1 MTSVPHPVAGPQ
13 APPPPPPPA
22 APQQPPVPPA
32 PQAPRTRELPT
43 RVALADGFRYVHEPL
58 VRDDATVP
66 FLAGREVIDSLKRR
80 IRNSSGGSFLVTG
93 FRGAGK
99 TTVVLRTLLEVE
111 DMEPE
116 TLDYLPVVLNVARP
130 VSIDEL
136 LFEVVRRLFE
146 ALIDKKVLEHLAP
159 DVRRSLVLAYAR
171 TSLSFKET
179 RSKSTEVGAS
189 LGLGGAAA
197 GAGPAAAV
205 VSLLAPKFG
214 LSRKRTDSMA
224 TEASFLAYSH
234 GDVEHDFVRIV
245 ELLNRAPQ
253 PPASRL
259 RELVWRLRGGARP
272 AWRGRVVVVL
282 DELDKLTA
290 TDDGRRALPQLL
302 AELKNI
308 LTTRDVHFIFVGGPD
323 LHDEALLDATRGNS
337 VYESVF
343 ACQLYVPCL
352 WNATGILLDA
362 LIPAGTLTD
371 AQRSLLRGYLDY
383 KARGVPR
390 LLLRELNELVRF
402 EDDGAHLS
410 IDDATEARIAFY
422 ARLQAALDD
431 FLGRPEDDDM
441 FTLAIDRDR
450 WRLGA
455 YYIADWI
462 LRRRRREFM
471 VSEILSLDEGS
482 AGEWLRNASEEKV
495 QEFVDRLVEHGFVRV
510 VWDPATGT
518 IIGDARQERVYA
530 IVTDVRREL
539 SSFARSSERER
550 GELVSE
556 TIILSP
562 PAAAPAA
569 TGAAAPPPPQP
580 SPWTTTDSLGVV
592 QAGRYELREQIGRGG
607 MGTVYLAFDARLGRE
622 VAIKM
627 LESPALL
634 ADERMRARFKREAQ
648 IAVSLVHPGIVA
660 THEIFEEPDGRLGIV
675 MEVVRG
681 APLRDVIPTSAPSAV
696 AIVAELLGALEYLAE
711 RGMARVDLKPE
722 NIILADGHP
731 VIVDLGLVK
740 PSHHDTNITA
750 AGQTVGTPSYMSPEQ
765 VNGQPLDIRSDIF
778 SLGLVLFELVAG
790 EQAYGGENPMTVL
803 MRIVTEPVDVSG
815 LPCSEALR
823 AVVAQATAKA
833 LPDRFG
839 SPAEMRA
846 ALLATPEA
854 NGRDAH

>member
-1 MTSVPHPVAGPQ
+1 MSSAPHSLAGPQ
-13 APPPPPPPA
+13 APDLRLQPGPGSPPPPMPPA
-22 APQQPPVPPA
+22 HPSERP
-32 PQAPRTRELPT
+32 RELPA
-43 RVALADGFRYVHEPL
+43 RIALAEGFRYVHEPL
-58 VRDDATVP
+58 VRDDAAIP
-66 FLAGREVIDSLKRR
+66 FLAGRDVIESLKQR
-80 IRNSSGGSFLVTG
+80 IRNSSGGAFLVTG

-130 VSIDEL
+130 VTIDEL

-179 RSKSTEVGAS
+179 RSQSTEVGAS
-189 LGLGGAAA
+189 LALGGAPA
-197 GAGPAAAV
+197 GASPAAAV
-205 VSLLAPKFG
+205 VNLLAPKFG
-214 LSRKRTDSMA
+214 LSRKKTDSMA

-234 GDVEHDFVRIV
+234 GDVEHDFVRII
-245 ELLNRAPQ
+245 ELLNREPE
-253 PPASRL
+253 PPASRW
-259 RELVWRLRGGARP
+259 REIAWRLRGGARP
-272 AWRGRVVVVL
+272 AWQGRVVVVL

-290 TDDGRRALPQLL
+290 TDDGRLALPRLL

-323 LHDEALLDATRGNS
+323 LHDEAILDATRGNS

-352 WNATGILLDA
+352 WKATDVLLDA
-362 LIPAGTLTD
+362 LIPDGAITD
-371 AQRSLLRGYLDY
+371 SQRFLLRGYLDY

-402 EDDGAHLS
+402 EDKVAHLH
-410 IDDATEARIAFY
+410 IDDAMESRIAFY
-422 ARLQAALDD
+422 ARLQAALDG
-431 FLGRPEDDDM
+431 FLGRPEEEDM

-462 LRRRRREFM
+462 LRRRGHEFT

-482 AGEWLRNASEEKV
+482 AGEWLRNASEDKV
-495 QEFVDRLVEHGFVRV
+495 QDFIDRLVEHGFVRV
-510 VWDPATGT
+510 AWDPATGT
-518 IIGDARQERVYA
+518 IIGDAKQERVYA

-539 SSFARSSERER
+539 SSFARESERER
-550 GELVSE
+550 GELSFE
-556 TIILSP
+556 TMTSP
-562 PAAAPAA
+562 VAATPAA
-569 TGAAAPPPPQP
+569 PQA
-580 SPWTTTDSLGVV
+580 SPWTATDSLGVV
-592 QAGRYELREQIGRGG
+592 QGGRFELREQIGRGG
-607 MGTVYLAFDARLGRE
+607 MGTVYLAFDARLRRD

-634 ADERMRARFKREAQ
+634 SDERMRARFKREAE
-648 IAVSLVHPGIVA
+648 IAVSLTHPGIVT

-675 MEVVRG
+675 MQYVRG
-681 APLRDVIPTSAPSAV
+681 TPLRDAIPTDPPTAV
-696 AIVAELLGALEYLAE
+696 AIVGELLDALEYLAE

-722 NIILADGHP
+722 NIILADEHP

-740 PSHHDTNITA
+740 PSQHDTNITA

-765 VNGQPLDIRSDIF
+765 VKGEPLDIRSDIF
-778 SLGLVLFELVAG
+778 SLGLVLFELISG
-790 EQAYGGENPMTVL
+790 EQAYGGETPTAAL
-803 MRIVTEPVDVSG
+803 MRIVTEQVDVS
-815 LPCSEALR
+815 ALR
-823 AVVAQATAKA
+823 CSHELRDVVTRATAQSVSG
-833 LPDRFG
+833 RFQ

-846 ALLATPEA
+846 ALHATPEA
-854 NGRDAH
+854 AVSA